1 MTTQPEAAVWT
12 ALKTVIDPEL
22 SISIVDLGLV
32 YRVVL
37 SEKPKVKIYMTLTSM
52 GCPLYSTIQTDM
64 HTALS
69 PLGYSVDDIEIELTW
84 DPPWNE
90 NMMSDEAKAEIGM
103 L

>member
-64 HTALS
+64 YTALS